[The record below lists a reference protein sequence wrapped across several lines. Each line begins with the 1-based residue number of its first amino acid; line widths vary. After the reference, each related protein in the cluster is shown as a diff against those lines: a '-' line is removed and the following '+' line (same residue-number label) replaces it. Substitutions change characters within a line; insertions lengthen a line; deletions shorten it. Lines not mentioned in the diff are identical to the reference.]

1 MPLSVLYYFR
11 ILFSAPLRPRDLAIR
26 NVIRRNDSVS
36 VTLRWTDLLNFTTQT
51 DARNTYNFS
60 VEFSRL
66 PTLMFV
72 SDDQIPH
79 RGEVIVDGVS
89 LHQYIFDLLNFIY
102 IFYFTCFI
110 SYILMWLNTNFIDY
124 VLGLEVFL
132 HRLRLHLKS
141 KIMPHFL
148 SCLITSEQWVEKN
161 MSFVWLCNSEI
172 AF

>member
-1 MPLSVLYYFR
+1 MPLSVTYYFR

-102 IFYFTCFI
+102 FLFYMFYFLYFDVTDVTQ
-110 SYILMWLNTNFIDY
+110 Y
-124 VLGLEVFL
+124 
-132 HRLRLHLKS
+132 
-141 KIMPHFL
+141 
-148 SCLITSEQWVEKN
+148 
-161 MSFVWLCNSEI
+161 
-172 AF
+172 